1 MRTPLV
7 AGNWKMNKTLSGALE
22 LAKGVADGTR
32 GLQGVEVAVAPVA
45 PYLPAVGQAI
55 SGSIVALSSQNMHWA
70 EHGAYTGEIS
80 PTMLL
85 DVGCKYAII
94 GHSERR
100 EYFLETDE
108 LVNQKVRSALAH
120 DLVPI
125 LCIGETLD
133 EREAGKTA
141 SKVDFQVRAALSGVS
156 ADEAPKVVIA
166 YEPIWAIGTGRTA
179 TPEQA
184 QEVHAQIR
192 ALLAALYGTHIA
204 TQIRILYGGSVKADN
219 IAELIFQ
226 ADIDGALVGGAS
238 LTVDSFVAIAR
249 ACAR

>member
-7 AGNWKMNKTLSGALE
+7 AGNWKMNKTLAGSRE
-22 LAKGVADGTR
+22 LAAGVAAGTR
-32 GLQGVEVAVAPVA
+32 DLRGVAVVVAPVA
-45 PYLPAVGQAI
+45 PYLMAI
-55 SGSIVALSSQNMHWA
+55 SESLRGTNVAVAAQNMHWA
-70 EHGAYTGEIS
+70 EHGAYTGEVS
-80 PTMLL
+80 PTMLQ
-85 DVGCKYAII
+85 DVGCQYVIL

-100 EYFLETDE
+100 EYFHETDE
-108 LVNQKVRSALAH
+108 MVNQKVRSALSH
-120 DLVPI
+120 DLTPI
-125 LCIGETLD
+125 LCIGETLA
-133 EREAGKTA
+133 EREAGRTA
-141 SKVDFQVRAALSGVS
+141 SKVDFQVRAALAGVS
-156 ADEAPKVVIA
+156 TDDATRVVLA

-192 ALLAALYGTHIA
+192 TLLAELYGTHIA

-219 IAELIFQ
+219 AAELIFQ